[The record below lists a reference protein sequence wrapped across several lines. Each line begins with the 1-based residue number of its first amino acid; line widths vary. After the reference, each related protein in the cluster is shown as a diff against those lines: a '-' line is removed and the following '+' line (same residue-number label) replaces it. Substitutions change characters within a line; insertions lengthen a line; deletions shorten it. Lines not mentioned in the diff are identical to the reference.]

1 MKKTGGSALIALGL
15 LLMAAALLLVGY
27 NLYDASRAQKT
38 AAAAA
43 ARLQQA
49 IPAATPAPPDR
60 PAGETEVPD
69 YLLNPEME
77 MPVQTVDGVDYIG
90 VLSIPALELELPVV
104 SAWSD
109 DGLKLA
115 PCRYSG
121 TAYLDNLVIAGHNYA
136 SHFGRLASLT
146 QGDEVRFTDGDGNLF
161 LYTVAARDTLPGTA
175 VEEME
180 AGEWDLTLFT
190 CTMDGQSR
198 VTIRCERVE
207 PVR

>member
-1 MKKTGGSALIALGL
+1 M
-15 LLMAAALLLVGY
+15 
-27 NLYDASRAQKT
+27 
-38 AAAAA
+38 
-43 ARLQQA
+43 
-49 IPAATPAPPDR
+49 
-60 PAGETEVPD
+60 
-69 YLLNPEME
+69 
-77 MPVQTVDGVDYIG
+77 
-90 VLSIPALELELPVV
+90 LSIPALELELPVV

-207 PVR
+207 PAH